1 MARRQQ
7 ETLYRV
13 REGFAVPGDGGVLRA
28 YQIGDLLHA
37 ADPLVKSHAALLEPA
52 TEHATGRSDEV
63 ARAELRLPG
72 GQTVEGATAHQ
83 GSHAERTTSEI
94 EDRRNRGEDVPRR
107 DAIPTSDPRNPAS
120 EFAPLQPGLGVV
132 APDVPDS
139 QNTAGGPAPD
149 DSEVKDAVEELEQAG
164 SYDPDDHSVPEVNAY
179 LDTVGEEEKE
189 RILQAERDG
198 QARKG
203 IVG

>member
-37 ADPLVKSHAALLEPA
+37 DDPLAKSHAALLEPA
-52 TEHATGRSDEV
+52 TEYATGRSDEE
-63 ARAELRLPG
+63 ARAALRLPG
-72 GQTVEGATAHQ
+72 GRTVEGATAHQ
-83 GSHAERTTSEI
+83 GSHAERTTEDI
-94 EDRRNRGEDVPRR
+94 EDRRRRGEDVPRR

-132 APDVPDS
+132 APDVTES
-139 QNTAGGPAPD
+139 QNPAGAPGPD
-149 DSEVKDAVEELEQAG
+149 DDEVADAVAAQA
-164 SYDPDDHSVPEVNAY
+164 YDPADYKVEEVNAY
-179 LDTVGEEEKE
+179 LDTVGEEERE
-189 RILQAERDG
+189 RVLQAERDG
-198 QARKG
+198 KNRTG